1 MASLTHDAAQFASSG
16 TFTASLFQGTASL
29 ASAKVTSVG
38 AGTFAVTFSATAA
51 LVQDAATFS
60 GTAVPLP
67 VPPYSLTVLSTATT
81 STVLTTSTTATVLS
95 TRTTLE

>member
-1 MASLTHDAAQFASSG
+1 
-16 TFTASLFQGTASL
+16 
-29 ASAKVTSVG
+29 
-38 AGTFAVTFSATAA
+38 